1 MPVICTCVSFVPV
14 RDACVCVMCACLCD
28 VCDVCLCDVYL
39 CDGASV
45 LCVPV

>member
-1 MPVICTCVSFVPV
+1 MPVICACVSFVPV
-14 RDACVCVMCACLCD
+14 RDVCVCVMCACLCD

-45 LCVPV
+45 LCMPV